1 MNIKLPIKEISIK
14 EWLTHYRLEDVY
26 YIIFVKGYY
35 ETIDGV
41 HQEGKYSHLL
51 TSIKTNVDLLF
62 SFNNKNHF
70 LEAFSIP
77 IHEISR
83 TDKRQPSIE
92 ARLLKGF
99 ELLLTQKLEY
109 KALLSVF
116 GINPSKQKYE
126 SIIDSE
132 LVFLDSKII
141 DKLKVLDFYDL
152 LWSNQTTLNLLLS
165 LPIDEIK
172 KYMKFT
178 SIINYKIVHGLKSS
192 FTKLQFDK
200 FIDTNKN
207 LEVFVASLDQTNN
220 YDLTYIKEQLKSNF
234 DANSLLY
241 SHYTDLLEYF
251 FIPVIRLDSHITD
264 KIYATLFPDNDH
276 KYIDQQFS
284 RISDT
289 IPKTILSDIYMKQNK
304 MRVFLIVGHGA
315 TCSIEDYKKKTV

>member
-1 MNIKLPIKEISIK
+1 MNIKLPIKEIPIK

-26 YIIFVKGYY
+26 YTIFVKGYY

-41 HQEGKYSHLL
+41 HHEGKYSHLL

-77 IHEISR
+77 IHEISK

-132 LVFLDSKII
+132 LAFLDSKII
-141 DKLKVLDFYDL
+141 DKLKVL
-152 LWSNQTTLNLLLS
+152 
-165 LPIDEIK
+165 
-172 KYMKFT
+172 
-178 SIINYKIVHGLKSS
+178 
-192 FTKLQFDK
+192 
-200 FIDTNKN
+200 
-207 LEVFVASLDQTNN
+207 
-220 YDLTYIKEQLKSNF
+220 
-234 DANSLLY
+234 
-241 SHYTDLLEYF
+241 
-251 FIPVIRLDSHITD
+251 R
-264 KIYATLFPDNDH
+264 
-276 KYIDQQFS
+276 
-284 RISDT
+284 
-289 IPKTILSDIYMKQNK
+289 
-304 MRVFLIVGHGA
+304 FL
-315 TCSIEDYKKKTV
+315 